1 MRRESQLVNAP
12 SRCAPYAI
20 QAAPLP
26 PANAELCVH
35 PARFLAVLGGGVCT
49 RTDHKRSVRYA
60 ARVAEQATHWIRV
73 AGTIGH
79 PEHAKNRGGRGVMG
93 VRASIF
99 RVFWGTN
106 PPFSTLNGTPHP
118 YTGAYHGNFC
128 CPGPL
133 RLGDTRWEQWSVRG
147 ALQSILVAGRSLS

>member
-1 MRRESQLVNAP
+1 MRP
-12 SRCAPYAI
+12 SSSI
-20 QAAPLP
+20 LGS
-26 PANAELCVH
+26 
-35 PARFLAVLGGGVCT
+35 LGGVVCA

-73 AGTIGH
+73 AGTLGH

-93 VRASIF
+93 VQASIF
-99 RVFWGTN
+99 RVLLGHQARLD
-106 PPFSTLNGTPHP
+106 PQFSILNGTPHP

-147 ALQSILVAGRSLS
+147 ARQSILVAGRSWS